1 MDIIIS
7 VIIMFDEKFAL
18 IFHKNFLLTRRN
30 PLIQRV
36 SLLIFNSSV
45 RPAAHIFLS
54 EYIVYGCPLV
64 QIAGGK
70 AGAHLTVIDFHGRR
84 ILRNIICQQ
93 ISVAEAECDALLAA
107 EGIGDMRTVAGSL
120 IGLGLNVEAG
130 SLFLLQDLCAV
141 HGGEQ
146 IEQCSRQ
153 IAGTQNCENGKHT
166 DRFAFP
172 HLQNGDHI

>member
-36 SLLIFNSSV
+36 SLLIFNCSV

-70 AGAHLTVIDFHGRR
+70 AAAYLAVIDFHGRR
-84 ILRNIICQQ
+84 LLRNIIGQQ
-93 ISVAEAECDALLAA
+93 ISVAEAECDTLLAA
-107 EGIGDMRTVAGSL
+107 EGIGDMRAVAGSL
-120 IGLGLNVEAG
+120 IGLGFNAEAG
-130 SLFLLQDLCAV
+130 SLFLFQNLCAV

-146 IEQCSRQ
+146 IEQCRRQ
-153 IAGTQNCENGKHT
+153 ISGAQ
-166 DRFAFP
+166 D
-172 HLQNGDHI
+172 